1 MAHAGLPAGA
11 RRAKAGT
18 YNCRV
23 VPRVVVFTFLA
34 ALAVFCVVQDRVT
47 AHGAHAYAE
56 QARAAYARHQRG
68 ASVDDV
74 MQPAIRRG
82 VRLGLASAG
91 AVVIAGIGA
100 AVVMARGER
109 G

>member
-68 ASVDDV
+68 VAVDAV
-74 MQPAIRRG
+74 MRPAIRRG

-91 AVVIAGIGA
+91 AVVVAGLGA
-100 AVVMARGER
+100 AVVMARGDR